1 MSLLMFLRR
10 LSSTEVFLKWLC
22 DLDIKANKYCIKIE
36 RVIVVDEGLII
47 IETYTWLESSLG
59 LHMKY
64 LKFWQGFAMLP
75 SIKFSPYTNIISSK
89 LLKIKIFISSLWG
102 DFGFI
107 YAVISRWYISMWG
120 RSIWVAWDS

>member
-1 MSLLMFLRR
+1 MFLRK

-64 LKFWQGFAMLP
+64 LKIWQGFAMLP
-75 SIKFSPYTNIISSK
+75 S
-89 LLKIKIFISSLWG
+89 
-102 DFGFI
+102 
-107 YAVISRWYISMWG
+107 M
-120 RSIWVAWDS
+120 